1 VTPNNMYAI
10 VKTGGKQYRVEPG
23 QRLLVERLPED
34 VGATVA
40 LEPLLYRSDGVV
52 FDEAALGR
60 VKVSAKVLAH
70 ERGPKLRV
78 FKFKPKRGY
87 KRRTGHRQELTRIEI
102 GEITSGA
109 GRVRAAASSKDGEEG
124 ARKPVSARRPAASHA
139 KSEAASE
146 GSAKPAARSPAPRP
160 EGAEAKR
167 AEAKRTETKRA
178 EAKGDTEGAKAPAKA
193 RAPRRAAAKP
203 KKETDD
209 GS

>member
-1 VTPNNMYAI
+1 VTPTSNKYAI

-23 QRLLVERLPED
+23 QRLLVERLPAD

-40 LEPLLYRSDGVV
+40 LEPLLYRAESVA

-109 GRVRAAASSKDGEEG
+109 ARTRSSASGKAAEEG
-124 ARKPVSARRPAASHA
+124 AAKPASTRRPAAARA
-139 KSEAASE
+139 KADTGAD
-146 GSAKPAARSPAPRP
+146 APKPAPRSRASRAG
-160 EGAEAKR
+160 GADA
-167 AEAKRTETKRA
+167 
-178 EAKGDTEGAKAPAKA
+178 EGAKAPAKA
-193 RAPRRAAAKP
+193 APKRSAAKP